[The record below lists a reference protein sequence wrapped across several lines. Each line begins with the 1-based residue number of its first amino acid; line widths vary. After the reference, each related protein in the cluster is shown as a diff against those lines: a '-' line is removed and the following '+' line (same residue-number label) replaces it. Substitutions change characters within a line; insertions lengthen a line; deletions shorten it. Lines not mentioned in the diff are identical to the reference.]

1 MLVDQLK
8 SKFTN
13 FLSNFL
19 PSFNLTVFVLSLS
32 NSSILCNFQQFS
44 CGQFLQFLSVDLFIL
59 RNLFLV
65 IIGLSFPLL
74 MTFLVLLGFF
84 LVAMLLEERCAVVYV
99 GGVALGVALADVLVL
114 LPALLG
120 ELGRALGGVL
130 GLALLNVLRLALLSI
145 LGLAL
150 LIVLGLTLLLDLLL
164 ALGGVLG
171 LALVLV
177 LGLT

>member
-1 MLVDQLK
+1 M
-8 SKFTN
+8 
-13 FLSNFL
+13 
-19 PSFNLTVFVLSLS
+19 
-32 NSSILCNFQQFS
+32 
-44 CGQFLQFLSVDLFIL
+44 
-59 RNLFLV
+59 
-65 IIGLSFPLL
+65 
-74 MTFLVLLGFF
+74 
-84 LVAMLLEERCAVVYV
+84 VYV

-130 GLALLNVLRLALLSI
+130 GLALLNVLSLALLSI

-150 LIVLGLTLLLDLLL
+150 LLVLGLTLLVNLLL

-177 LGLT
+177 LGLTMIIISHSAVGLSVLFPFNLTLVFLLVFVFLVLGVEQLLEEPLGLVQLHKDEEDDEAGPRLHCVVNAVE